1 MHTVNIIKS
10 LISIWSKKHANDIFV
25 FWPSDNCSIIIDCIT
40 QNPTGLFVVIG
51 FDRPLEECYVELDAW
66 LQKNDHKKNNVFLLN
81 EDFLHTSTWTKQLK
95 CIRPLNACH
104 DLLSNLSFLQEHRY
118 KINEVFRPTNSSLS
132 SQWLMLNRA
141 LRNHRT
147 YVYNTWIPKYQ
158 QNFVYSYGKD
168 KFFGNIN
175 FDDKLTGEMANTMN
189 LLMLKDVYNM
199 TCGSVVVETSVDE
212 FPPLSE
218 KTFHAF
224 LALHPLMIVGVP
236 GIVDYL
242 RKQNFDMFDDLINHS
257 YDKIPDPTLRIDR
270 LFLDNDQIIK
280 NGIDCTRLKSRLLH
294 NRENV
299 WNYYDMQL
307 KTLESSFNAVYL
319 E

>member
-1 MHTVNIIKS
+1 MHSVNIIKS
-10 LISIWSKKHANDIFV
+10 LVSVWSKKHVNNIFV
-25 FWPSDNCSIIIDCIT
+25 FWPSDKCSMIIDCIN
-40 QNPTGLFVVIG
+40 QNTDGLFFVIG
-51 FDRPLEECYVELDAW
+51 FDRPLQECYVELDAW
-66 LQKNDHKKNNVFLLN
+66 LQKNNHKKNSVFLLN
-81 EDFLHTSTWTKQLK
+81 EDFLHTSSWTSQLK
-95 CIRPLNACH
+95 CIRPLNVCH

-118 KINEVFRPTNSSLS
+118 KINEEFCLTDNSSP
-132 SQWLMLNRA
+132 QWLLLNRTI
-141 LRNHRT
+141 RNHRT
-147 YVYNTWIPKYQ
+147 YVYENWIPNYQ
-158 QNFVYSYGKD
+158 QNFVCSYGKD

-175 FDDKLTGEMANTMN
+175 FDDNLSGEMANTMN
-189 LLMLKDVYNM
+189 LLMLKDIYNM
-199 TCGSVVVETSVDE
+199 TCGSVVAETSVND

-257 YDKIPDPTLRIDR
+257 YDKIPDSTLRIDR

-280 NGIDCTRLKSRLLH
+280 NGIDRTQIKSRLLH

-307 KTLESSFNAVYL
+307 KKMESSFNTIYL
-319 E
+319 KQ